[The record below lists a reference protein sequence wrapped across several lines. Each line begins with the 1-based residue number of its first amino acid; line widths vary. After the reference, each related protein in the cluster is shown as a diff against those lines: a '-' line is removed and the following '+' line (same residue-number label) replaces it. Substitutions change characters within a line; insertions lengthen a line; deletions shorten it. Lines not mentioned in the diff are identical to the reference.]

1 MKSKPDPNWKNCP
14 APPNFRP
21 AEDIITAEFSREAPP
36 FIRPG
41 KFRARGR
48 RADGLRY
55 ERRGQEWLTAIL
67 PYSYVASPWF
77 KFKRRS
83 PNSAWAWCQPD
94 GLDIDIRR
102 GLITI
107 VEFKLQHTSK
117 AWWQTR
123 RLYEPVVRELFH
135 PSIWEFAIVEIVRWF
150 DPDVAFPEKF
160 TFVSD
165 ITKAVPGGFHIHI
178 WNGR

>member
-1 MKSKPDPNWKNCP
+1 MKTKPSWKNCP
-14 APPNFRP
+14 PPPNFRP
-21 AEDIITAEFSREAPP
+21 AEDIITAEFSRVAPP
-36 FIRPG
+36 FIKPN
-41 KFRARGR
+41 RAKGS

-55 ERRGQEWLTAIL
+55 DRRGQDWLTAAY
-67 PYSYVASPWF
+67 PASYVASPWF
-77 KFKRRS
+77 RFKRRAL
-83 PNSAWAWCQPD
+83 NSAWAWCQPD
-94 GLDIDIRR
+94 GLAIDIRR

-123 RLYEPVVRELFH
+123 HLYEPIVREIFGEH
-135 PSIWEFAIVEIVRWF
+135 KWDFAIVEIVRWF

-160 TFVSD
+160 TFISD
-165 ITKAVPGGFHIHI
+165 ISKVEPGGFHIHI